1 VPIDIAPSIKDGPYK
16 LGITVAYQ
24 TCNDRL
30 CLPPRE
36 EELALNVYV
45 GDPPIGIAAI
55 SSALEPPSKTN
66 AAMPAAR
73 VPDMARLRP
82 ARVR

>member
-1 VPIDIAPSIKDGPYK
+1 
-16 LGITVAYQ
+16 
-24 TCNDRL
+24 
-30 CLPPRE
+30 
-36 EELALNVYV
+36 V

-73 VPDMARLRP
+73 VPDMAAASTGASTLSDICGSP
-82 ARVR
+82 L